1 VASALGQ
8 TLEDVEVVVVD
19 DGSVV
24 PVELEPDPHVRVVRH
39 DPPRGV
45 PGARN
50 AGLAAATG
58 RYVTF
63 LDDDNLLLPD
73 MAERSLAAVEGSE
86 LPPPVAVVS
95 GVEVVG
101 RGGRVLDVRL
111 PPSHP
116 RGDHYSL
123 EPLPPGRSHMS
134 KHTLVAEREL
144 LTGLGGFDERLP
156 TREMSDLLVR
166 LNPVCSIEGL
176 PEATMR
182 LTRTGG
188 PRVSRDSRVLEDGF
202 RGFVHKHRALLEA
215 HPAGYADVLLGH
227 ARMSLVAGPRRA
239 APVAFARAL
248 RVAPRHTLGVTLDPR
263 RAVGLAR
270 TWSSS
275 G

>member
-1 VASALGQ
+1 MGSALGQ
-8 TLEDVEVVVVD
+8 TLEDLEVIVVD
-19 DGSVV
+19 DGSEP
-24 PVELEPDPHVRVVRH
+24 PVDLEPDPRVRVIRH
-39 DPPRGV
+39 DRSAGLPA
-45 PGARN
+45 ARN
-50 AGLAAATG
+50 AGLAAARG

-63 LDDDNLLLPD
+63 LDDDNLLLAD
-73 MAERSLAAVEGSE
+73 MAERSLAALERSS

-101 RGGRVLDVRL
+101 PGGRVLDVRL

-123 EPLPPGRSHMS
+123 EPPPPGRSHMS

-144 LTGLGGFDERLP
+144 LAGLGGFDERFP
-156 TREMSDLLVR
+156 SREMADLFIR
-166 LNPVCSIEGL
+166 LNAVCSIEGL

-188 PRVSRDSRVLEDGF
+188 PRQSRDHWVLEEGF
-202 RGFVHKHRALLEA
+202 RQFTAKHRALLA
-215 HPAGYADVLLGH
+215 SHPRGYADALLGH

-239 APVAFARAL
+239 APVAVARAL
-248 RVAPRHTLGVTLDPR
+248 RVAPGHTLRTVLDLR
-263 RAVGLAR
+263 RAVALVR